1 VEYKRR
7 NVNSYLVRGISLC
20 YAAERLL
27 SNEPTNERTNE
38 RRSKYDWG
46 IERQGRI
53 NPLACATRARRA
65 KRIRTRERAKDET
78 RKEEREPRTAVRGPG
93 SACTPCPRGLGS
105 VPCRRRAEPANLR
118 AASTNRVASATST
131 RPSAPLR
138 AVPKQQRW
146 RSSAPARASRCR
158 ATQGCRDPFCPAVRA
173 VNTRCV
179 HIQCL
184 RSKDTAV
191 YSRL

>member
-65 KRIRTRERAKDET
+65 KRIRTRER
-78 RKEEREPRTAVRGPG
+78 EREQRMRRERKSGSREQPSAVPARRVLRVRVDSAPFRAAVGP
-93 SACTPCPRGLGS
+93 SRPICAPHRPIASRPQR
-105 VPCRRRAEPANLR
+105 VHVRAHHYEPCRSSNAGAPPRLLEPVDAEPR
-118 AASTNRVASATST
+118 KDVGI
-131 RPSAPLR
+131 PF
-138 AVPKQQRW
+138 VP
-146 RSSAPARASRCR
+146 PCE
-158 ATQGCRDPFCPAVRA
+158 P
-173 VNTRCV
+173 
-179 HIQCL
+179 
-184 RSKDTAV
+184 
-191 YSRL
+191 